1 MAEYTTPE
9 ERAAKLHEDM
19 KDVLDPTYY
28 TVITK
33 ATAQA
38 IRAAEA
44 ALLRELL
51 AGGYVRHRAGLSA
64 IRNRLNAT

>member
-9 ERAAKLHEDM
+9 ERYDAAVDAALAGKTDEGVSLREP
-19 KDVLDPTYY
+19 L
-28 TVITK
+28 I
-33 ATAQA
+33 AA
-38 IRAAEA
+38 IREAEV

-64 IRNRLNAT
+64 IRNRLSAT